1 MSVYSQVLKRIQ
13 RLEAMASQI
22 ESDLVTVTFLS
33 GERVKV
39 PPSDVIHMILEGTV
53 SSVDGQVNKGNG
65 MLLELLRG
73 LLDEV

>member
-1 MSVYSQVLKRIQ
+1 MIVDSQVLKRIQ
-13 RLEAMASQI
+13 RLEAMASQM

-39 PPSDVIHMILEGTV
+39 TPSDVIHMILEGTV
-53 SSVDGQVNKGNG
+53 LNVDGQVSKGNG

>member
-1 MSVYSQVLKRIQ
+1 MIVNSQVLKRIQ
-13 RLEAMASQI
+13 RLEAMASQM

-39 PPSDVIHMILEGTV
+39 TPSDVIHMILEGTV
-53 SSVDGQVNKGNG
+53 LNVDGQVSKGNG